1 MSLKIRKA
9 KLILSDGSV
18 LNIEYGKEVH
28 LTEGLFK
35 ELEKILQNIPE
46 GAPWNIKKDATIKEC
61 RREYDRKYRAKNRD
75 KIRARDRAGYR
86 KNRKKRLETV
96 SKYYQQNRARILA
109 YKKRRYALKKRQE
122 AAGLAS

>member
-46 GAPWNIKKDATIKEC
+46 GAPWNIKKDATIKEA
-61 RREYDRKYRAKNRD
+61 RREYDRKYRVKTRD
-75 KIRARDRAGYR
+75 KIRARDRASYR
-86 KNRKKRLETV
+86 KNRKKRLEMV

-109 YKKRRYALKKRQE
+109 YKKRRAMEKRQNRG
-122 AAGLAS
+122 AN

>member
-18 LNIEYGKEVH
+18 LNIEYGKGVH
-28 LTEGLFK
+28 LTAEVFK
-35 ELEKILQNIPE
+35 ELEKILQNLPE
-46 GAPWNIKKDATIKEC
+46 GAPWNIKRDATIKEA

-75 KIRARDRAGYR
+75 KIRARDRASYR

-109 YKKRRYALKKRQE
+109 YKKRRAMEKRQNRG
-122 AAGLAS
+122 AN